1 MQDATAPK
9 PAPRPAKPGKDKDS
23 KKQKGLAAEV
33 AALRVDVDALKTELR
48 ARGGKP
54 EAAPSAEAGAIEA
67 HLEAELSCSTDAAV
81 LYAFAYRTAGGD
93 GPGATVTGSRHVCPL
108 PEILRAA
115 DDRVARIGYA
125 LSSPPKVA
133 LVRSLLTDGPQS
145 AAQLGEKAGLSTG
158 SLYHHLRELAHAEV
172 IHQTGRNRYG
182 LTSLG
187 QHAALLLFTLAS

>member
-1 MQDATAPK
+1 MQDATPSRL
-9 PAPRPAKPGKDKDS
+9 APRPAKPGKDKDS

-33 AALRVDVDALKTELR
+33 AALRVDVDALKTEMR
-48 ARGGKP
+48 ARGGKLQ
-54 EAAPSAEAGAIEA
+54 AAPSAEADAIEA
-67 HLEAELSCSTDAAV
+67 HLEGELSASTDASV
-81 LYAFAYRTAGGD
+81 LYAFAYRAD
-93 GPGATVTGSRHVCPL
+93 GSGTTVTGSRHVCPL
-108 PEILRAA
+108 PEILRAG

-125 LSSPPKVA
+125 LSSVPKVA
-133 LVRSLLTDGPQS
+133 LVRSLLTEGPQS

-182 LTSLG
+182 LTALG